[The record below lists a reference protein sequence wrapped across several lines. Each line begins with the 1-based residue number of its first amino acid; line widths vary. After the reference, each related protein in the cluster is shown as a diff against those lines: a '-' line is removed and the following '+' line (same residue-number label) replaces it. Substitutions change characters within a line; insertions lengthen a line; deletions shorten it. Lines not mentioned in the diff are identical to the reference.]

1 MKNKNRH
8 NDVGATTF
16 YRTDRYYSEMGAWYA
31 KTREGDELGP
41 FDSKLEAKEALEA
54 HIEIM
59 LRDEAKM
66 SSCS

>member
-1 MKNKNRH
+1 MKRKTRTG
-8 NDVGATTF
+8 DEGSTTY

-41 FDSKLEAKEALEA
+41 FDSKLEAKEALQA

-59 LRDEAKM
+59 IGKVVEATG
-66 SSCS
+66 S